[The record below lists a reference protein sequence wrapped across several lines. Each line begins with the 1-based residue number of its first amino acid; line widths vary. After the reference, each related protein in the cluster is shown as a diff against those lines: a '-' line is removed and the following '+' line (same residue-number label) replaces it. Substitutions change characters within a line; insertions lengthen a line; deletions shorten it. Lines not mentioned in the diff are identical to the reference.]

1 MTVANT
7 IKREIIESLSR
18 QLALPYTGTEQ
29 DWDIEMADAARIA
42 DFLQFYQTHRL
53 SADEKIAVM
62 ALILASYD
70 DHLYENNLQTGSS
83 AWQEIA
89 ALLKAEKTL
98 FAGLINYWSCNDG
111 DAADDLFAITPLVR
125 KIA

>member
-1 MTVANT
+1 MTVADT
-7 IKREIIESLSR
+7 IKSEIIESLSS

-70 DHLYENNLQTGSS
+70 DHLYKNNLHTGS

-89 ALLKAEKTL
+89 ALLKAENTL
-98 FAGLINYWSCNDG
+98 FAGLISYWSCNDA